1 MSGRLALHAPARARR
16 SSGAGVWWWKRA
28 ADQSKRERASTR
40 HTARKDRVNT
50 VKERACARGILP
62 PPHLGLTHRLLPLA
76 IRISPWHWRPRC
88 VPPLGSPSVLFLL
101 DFFPHKVRS
110 RPGSLQLITQVGRG
124 WIVGQSVVALRW
136 NWIWVC
142 QTHRR
147 PAAGSSSVSAR
158 SSPYSWYGIAASA
171 FCWRRKCPPRQR
183 TAQCR
188 PIRHEGASAA
198 RRLCLAR
205 AFASTGCG

>member
-1 MSGRLALHAPARARR
+1 MVVEEGSRPEQAGARKHETHSEERQSKHGQGARVRARHSSPAAPR
-16 SSGAGVWWWKRA
+16 SHASPASPRHSHFPMALA
-28 ADQSKRERASTR
+28 AEVCAASR
-40 HTARKDRVNT
+40 IA
-50 VKERACARGILP
+50 ECSLP
-62 PPHLGLTHRLLPLA
+62 PRFF
-76 IRISPWHWRPRC
+76 SPQ
-88 VPPLGSPSVLFLL
+88 
-101 DFFPHKVRS
+101 S
-110 RPGSLQLITQVGRG
+110 RPGSRSLQLITQVGRG
-124 WIVGQSVVALRW
+124 LIVGQRVVALRW
-136 NWIWVC
+136 NWIWVY

-171 FCWRRKCPPRQR
+171 FCWGRKCPPRQR

>member
-1 MSGRLALHAPARARR
+1 MVVEEGSRPEQAGARKHETHSEERQSKHSQGARVRARHSSPAAPR
-16 SSGAGVWWWKRA
+16 SHASPASSRHSHFPMALA
-28 ADQSKRERASTR
+28 AEVCAAS
-40 HTARKDRVNT
+40 
-50 VKERACARGILP
+50 
-62 PPHLGLTHRLLPLA
+62 
-76 IRISPWHWRPRC
+76 RIAEN
-88 VPPLGSPSVLFLL
+88 PSVLFLL
-101 DFFPHKVRS
+101 DFFPTKSGVD
-110 RPGSLQLITQVGRG
+110 PGSLQLITQVGRG

>member
-1 MSGRLALHAPARARR
+1 LVVEEGSRPEQAGARKHETHSEERQSKHSQGARVRARHSSPAAPR
-16 SSGAGVWWWKRA
+16 SHASPASSRHSHFPMALA
-28 ADQSKRERASTR
+28 AEVCAAS
-40 HTARKDRVNT
+40 
-50 VKERACARGILP
+50 
-62 PPHLGLTHRLLPLA
+62 
-76 IRISPWHWRPRC
+76 RIAEN
-88 VPPLGSPSVLFLL
+88 PSVLFLL
-101 DFFPHKVRS
+101 DFFPTICTKSGVD
-110 RPGSLQLITQVGRG
+110 PGSLQLITQVGRG

>member
-40 HTARKDRVNT
+40 HTARKDRANT

-101 DFFPHKVRS
+101 DFFPHKVD
-110 RPGSLQLITQVGRG
+110 PGSLQLITQVGRG

-136 NWIWVC
+136 NWIWVY